1 MSRLIENQPAWLLHS
16 RPFRDTSLL
25 LDFLTP
31 DHGRVSAIARGARGP
46 KSRTRALLQPF
57 QPLSISVA
65 GRSELLNLR
74 LVEPRGPARPLLG
87 ERLFSALYI
96 NELMVRLLPGH
107 ESEADLFETYGQ
119 ILLDLAGPAELEPL
133 LRSFE
138 LQLLDTLGYGLQFAH
153 EADNSEA
160 IAGEGWYYL
169 REDSGFVRQ
178 LQVQDPQHQSSA
190 VQLYPGAELLLI
202 AAQNFSAASTR
213 KYAKR
218 LLRQVLQQH
227 LSERPLASRELFSGK
242 S

>member
-31 DHGRVSAIARGARGP
+31 DHGRISAIARGARGP
-46 KSRTRALLQPF
+46 RSRTRALLQPF

-65 GRSELLNLR
+65 GRSELLSLR
-74 LVEPRGPARPLLG
+74 LVEARGSARPLIG

-96 NELMVRLLPGH
+96 NELMVRLLPVH
-107 ESEADLFETYGQ
+107 ESETELFDTYGQ
-119 ILLDLAGPAELEPL
+119 VLNELAGTAELEPL

-138 LQLLDTLGYGLQFAH
+138 LQLLDTLGYGLQFSH
-153 EADNSEA
+153 DADNGEA
-160 IAGEGWYYL
+160 IVAELWYYL

-178 LQVQDPQHQSSA
+178 LQMQDQLHQSTA

-202 AAQNFSAASTR
+202 AAHDFGATSTR

-227 LSERPLASRELFSGK
+227 LSERPLASRELFAGRN
-242 S
+242 